1 MSNLITGYH
10 NQVFE
15 YYFQKS
21 CSPAYYHRQYD
32 QYLPKTIFGSEK
44 NSRLIANSLPL
55 AEGLFKA
62 SRPIVPLLDGC
73 KIFSHLRESY
83 QSRGVLSKMASIFK
97 LVFSLGCMYGYY
109 YPLGRPG
116 IYSIRPPLFIGT
128 ICDIAYNAVNLS
140 QNHSKETSLKITI
153 HVIENLG
160 SLLYLGT
167 FFTPS
172 YNLRV
177 LGALTHGTA
186 CLIGARELYQEK
198 DYLNA
203 AVKALVV
210 AYFFYQS
217 YQLYC
222 TSYAVKGILNKYPI
236 LAKNLLNEK
245 NLYHLWG
252 HPLLNYVRR
261 SPGHRPY
268 FFFKN
273 RPYFFFKNR
282 FYDLGKNFFGY
293 GKGLIKGMNL
303 QFKSGKTR
311 ILEFKLNH
319 VFREKLQGA
328 IEELQNIPKSD
339 QKLLLSWRGSDA
351 REIVIEKVPEYLDGK
366 YRVGISYKIAIP
378 DLGAVFVGASKVYPT
393 LYNRVQV
400 HVHHT
405 RGLYDFHKLLSF
417 VGLEE
422 TFQHSMNMDI
432 ERMKLGHLF
441 RVFSPRQ
448 ATLLERS
455 TRFFDLPVDQL
466 RQEMIRLD
474 PKMETI
480 FKDFLPKMELGEIVN
495 GRKRFVIKGLA
506 DELRKRGAKELT
518 SALTGTYGSEESLD
532 RVASIVQMGM
542 LSSELRFNG
551 GFPIKGLSTT
561 ADFETG
567 GCDSVFTQL
576 ATKSSPGY
584 SHFGYGGEIRFIF
597 SLDALET
604 GSYQYHYDEFGV
616 KNMFSFMRDIYLSRP
631 DIFSFVQEEVK
642 RFGKGN
648 ELMVKERLSP
658 DFITGIIVRSEKMK
672 IELIKKLREYH
683 LVRMGLDGQEWV
695 NRVPLSKLIRVDK
708 NT

>member
-10 NQVFE
+10 NHVFE
-15 YYFQKS
+15 YYFQQS
-21 CSPAYYHRQYD
+21 CAPAYYHRQYD
-32 QYLPKTIFGSEK
+32 QYLSKTIFGSEK
-44 NSRLIANSLPL
+44 NSRLIANLLPL
-55 AEGLFKA
+55 AEGLFKV
-62 SRPIVPLLDGC
+62 SRPLAPLLDGC
-73 KIFSHLRESY
+73 KVFSHLKESY
-83 QSRGVLSKMASIFK
+83 QARGVISKMASIFK
-97 LVFSLGCMYGYY
+97 LVLSLGCIYGYY
-109 YPLGRPG
+109 YPLRRPG
-116 IYSIRPPLFIGT
+116 IYSIRPALFMGT
-128 ICDIAYNAVNLS
+128 ISDIAFNAINLS
-140 QNHSKETSLKITI
+140 QNHSMETTPKIAM
-153 HVIENLG
+153 HAIENLG

-172 YNLRV
+172 YNLRA

-210 AYFFYQS
+210 AHFCYRS

-245 NLYHLWG
+245 NLDHLWG
-252 HPLLNYVRR
+252 HPLLNYVRKG
-261 SPGHRPY
+261 PGHRAY
-268 FFFKN
+268 FS
-273 RPYFFFKNR
+273 FKNR

-303 QFKSGKTR
+303 RFTSGKTR

-319 VFREKLQGA
+319 VFREKLQEA
-328 IEELQNIPKSD
+328 IQELQNISKSD

-351 REIVIEKVPEYLDGK
+351 RKIMIQKVPEYLDGK
-366 YRVGISYKIAIP
+366 YPVGRSYKITIP
-378 DLGAVFVGASKVYPT
+378 DLGTIVVGASKEYPT
-393 LYNRVQV
+393 LYNRIQV

-405 RGLYDFHKLLSF
+405 QGLYDFHKLLSV

-422 TFQHSMNMDI
+422 AFQHSMNMDI

-455 TRFFDLPVDQL
+455 TRFFALPVDQL
-466 RQEMIRLD
+466 QQEMIRLD

-518 SALTGTYGSEESLD
+518 SALTGTYGSDESLD
-532 RVASIVQMGM
+532 RVASIVKMGM

-551 GFPIKGLSTT
+551 GFSITGLSTT

-576 ATKSSPGY
+576 ATKSSPDY
-584 SHFGYGGEIRFIF
+584 SHFGYGGDVRFVF

-604 GSYQYHYDEFGV
+604 GSYQYHYDAFGV
-616 KNMFSFMRDIYLSRP
+616 KNMLPWERDEYLSRP
-631 DIFSFVQEEVK
+631 DIFSFVQGEVR
-642 RFGKGN
+642 RFGWGN

-683 LVRMGLDGQEWV
+683 LVRMGFDGQEWV
-695 NRVPLSKLIRVDK
+695 NRVPLSKLIRIDK
-708 NT
+708 NV